1 VRPFHLSTDLPG
13 PNGASEEEELVDALS
28 KDELLDERSEEELG
42 EPVPEEVL
50 ELVEATLAFGLDWN
64 RAEQGL
70 PCVPSAS
77 N

>member
-1 VRPFHLSTDLPG
+1 M
-13 PNGASEEEELVDALS
+13 DALS